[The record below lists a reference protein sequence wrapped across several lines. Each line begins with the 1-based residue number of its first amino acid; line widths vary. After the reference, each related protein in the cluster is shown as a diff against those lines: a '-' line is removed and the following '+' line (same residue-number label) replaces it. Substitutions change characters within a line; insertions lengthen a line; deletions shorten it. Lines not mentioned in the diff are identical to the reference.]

1 MSQHHN
7 VIQLSVRHST
17 SLLHMCLDIDA
28 NGDGRPHIT
37 PFSDSL
43 CDFIFEFNLTQLILT
58 SMHSKGNIL
67 DLLFI
72 DIDHL
77 ISNLRTHYSQF
88 QTPSLRCTFITEIAD
103 QPSSCNVP
111 TYFLFSKGDYDVF
124 NDYMSTIDYSFCNGR

>member
-1 MSQHHN
+1 MVVVQIQTSPPITLCCTYILPSCSSEYFSSCLNALSNIMSQHHN
-7 VIQLSVRHST
+7 VIILGDFN
-17 SLLHMCLDIDA
+17 LPDIDW
-28 NGDGRPHIT
+28 PCLTSHS

-88 QTPSLRCTFITEIAD
+88 QTPSLR
-103 QPSSCNVP
+103 S
-111 TYFLFSKGDYDVF
+111 LFYLF
-124 NDYMSTIDYSFCNGR
+124 